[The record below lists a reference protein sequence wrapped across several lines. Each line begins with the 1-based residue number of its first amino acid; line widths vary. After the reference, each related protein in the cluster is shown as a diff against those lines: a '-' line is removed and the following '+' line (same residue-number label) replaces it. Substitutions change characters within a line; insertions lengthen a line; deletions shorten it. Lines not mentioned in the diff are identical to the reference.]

1 MLADQL
7 RSLDQE
13 DRLVVLAGQDRV
25 IAFDEHVVG
34 SIRGR
39 RGGCKKNIVQL
50 DTTGQTHKTPVGV
63 RNSFK
68 NPARMGEDQSGNEKT
83 IPCGT
88 VVRGGAAGE
97 RRGRPAGRGAEAPGC
112 KVETFY
118 ESRFRE
124 QR

>member
-68 NPARMGEDQSGNEKT
+68 NPARMGEDQSDDGGENQE
-83 IPCGT
+83 
-88 VVRGGAAGE
+88 RGE
-97 RRGRPAGRGAEAPGC
+97 EIGRPVAPSTLQWLDNKGQ
-112 KVETFY
+112 VAITPA
-118 ESRFRE
+118 
-124 QR
+124 